1 MNDLEK
7 AEIIKISRDHLP
19 DPSKHAKP
27 GKYKIYRVPPIP
39 SIDIVKSNDSKSS
52 INKSYYE
59 VEFELK
65 QVGRNNFAWEY
76 KRFIEY

>member
-7 AEIIKISRDHLP
+7 AEIIKISREHLP
-19 DPSKHAKP
+19 DPAKHAKP
-27 GKYKIYRVPPIP
+27 GKNKIYRVPPIP
-39 SIDIVKSNDSKSS
+39 SIDIATSPDSKSS
-52 INKSYYE
+52 TNKSYYE

-65 QVGRNNFAWEY
+65 QVGRNKFAWEY